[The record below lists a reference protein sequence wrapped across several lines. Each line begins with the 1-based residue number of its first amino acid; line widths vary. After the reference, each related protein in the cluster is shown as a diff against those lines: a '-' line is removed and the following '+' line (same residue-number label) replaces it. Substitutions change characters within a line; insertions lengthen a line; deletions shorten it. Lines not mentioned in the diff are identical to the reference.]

1 MTRRRTS
8 RDDLTGELPGAPCR
22 ICGAWVRPGEGTSLP
37 ASGAL
42 PRSSYSAHPVRF
54 DHREQ
59 WLRQHDHC
67 KASLGAVVARLV
79 GEKEPLSKTLAAR
92 TLEHADVE
100 AVTAFQ
106 RDLEEP
112 ARVPFGFVSAVDR
125 RALKQALIT
134 VRAEM
139 GSEPDGTPR
148 RCNDGACGL
157 CGRSQSPRWW
167 QSPITWTDGSA
178 APFCDNCVTEWERAQ
193 SPKDTEK
200 LREVAEAV
208 MSGIPRQLG
217 GVHHGMRFYA
227 ETAKDD
233 HAGLPEPWR
242 YSPDALTEVRR
253 RAWKARPHLIPDD
266 EFRRRYVARAR
277 RLAKERAADA
287 EQSRRNEEEGADID
301 WS

>member
-59 WLRQHDHC
+59 WLRQHDRC
-67 KASLGAVVARLV
+67 KANLGAVVAKLV
-79 GEKEPLSKTLAAR
+79 GEKEPLSKAVLVR

-100 AVTAFQ
+100 PVTAFQ

-112 ARVPFGFVSAVDR
+112 ARVPFGFVSPADR
-125 RALKQALIT
+125 RALKQALVT

-139 GSEPDGTPR
+139 GSESDGTPR

-157 CGRSQSPRWW
+157 CGRSLSTRWW
-167 QSPITWTDGSA
+167 KSPVTWSDGSP
-178 APFCDNCVTEWERAQ
+178 APFCDTCTTAWERAQ
-193 SPKDTEK
+193 SPKGIEE
-200 LREVAEAV
+200 LREVAEAI

-217 GVHHGMRFYA
+217 DTHHGMRFFA
-227 ETAKDD
+227 ETARDD

-242 YSPDALTEVRR
+242 YSFDALTEVRR
-253 RAWKARPHLIPDD
+253 RAWRARPHLIPDD
-266 EFRRRYVARAR
+266 DLLPKYMARAR

-287 EQSRRNEEEGADID
+287 EQARRSETPGADID